1 MRFVR
6 YQVGVNTQVM
16 GWVLGDRVGAIEG
29 DFFGE
34 YRRLEADVEL
44 VQVRLLAPI
53 IPGKIIEVGRN
64 YIDQIQ
70 EQDTKVPEI
79 PIISL
84 KPPSAV
90 IGHGEWIVI
99 PQQSTHVEHEVEL
112 AVVIGKKG
120 RFIPSDEAAQYILG
134 YTIANDV
141 TARDLQRQDVH
152 KTRSK
157 GFDTFCPLGP
167 WIETDMDPMDV
178 LVTCRVN
185 GELRQMAS
193 TREMIFSVSQIIAF
207 VSSVMTLFPG
217 DVILT
222 GTPAGS
228 GILQAGERVECSIEG
243 IGSLEN
249 PVKQG

>member
-6 YQVGVNTQVM
+6 YQVGTITPLM
-16 GWVLGDRVGAIEG
+16 GWVLGEHIGAIEG
-29 DFFGE
+29 DIFGE
-34 YRRLEADVEL
+34 YRRLEADIEL
-44 VQVRLLAPI
+44 ARAQLLAPI
-53 IPGKIIEVGRN
+53 LPGKIIEVGRN
-64 YIDQIQ
+64 YIDQVQ
-70 EQDTKVPEI
+70 EQETKIPEI

-84 KPPSAV
+84 KPPSTV
-90 IGHGEWIVI
+90 IGHGVPIVI
-99 PQQSTHVEHEVEL
+99 PEQSNQVEHEVEL

-120 RFIPSDEAAQYILG
+120 RFIPSDQAARYILG

-167 WIETDMDPMDV
+167 WIETELDPMDV

-207 VSSVMTLFPG
+207 ISSVMTLFPG

-228 GILQAGERVECSIEG
+228 GVLQAGERVECSIEG

-249 PVKQG
+249 PVEQG